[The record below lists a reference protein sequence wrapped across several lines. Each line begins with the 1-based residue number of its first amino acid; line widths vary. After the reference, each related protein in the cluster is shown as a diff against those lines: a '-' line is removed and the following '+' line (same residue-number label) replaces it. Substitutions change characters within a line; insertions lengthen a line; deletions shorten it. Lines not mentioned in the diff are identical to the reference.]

1 VEPELKSRYIEDGTL
16 RLEWRDFPYL
26 GEESRKA
33 AVAARAAQE
42 QGRFW
47 EYHDLLYQ
55 NQGSKNAGAF
65 SDESLIGFAR
75 EAGLEVEQFESSFKA
90 SKYEDVVEH
99 TFLEAQDAGIQ
110 GTPTFW
116 INGRILVG
124 AQPLEA
130 FEQLI
135 EEELSKA
142 GGQTES
148 A

>member
-1 VEPELKSRYIEDGTL
+1 L

-42 QGRFW
+42 QGKFW
-47 EYHDLLYQ
+47 EYHDLLYE
-55 NQGSKNAGAF
+55 NQSSKNAGAF

-75 EAGLEVEQFESSFKA
+75 EAGLDVEWFESSFKGG
-90 SKYEDVVEH
+90 KYEDVVEQV
-99 TFLEAQDAGIQ
+99 FREAQDAGIQ
-110 GTPTFW
+110 GTPTFL

-124 AQPLEA
+124 AQPLEV
-130 FEQLI
+130 FEQMI
-135 EEELSKA
+135 EEELRKA
-142 GGQTES
+142 EG

>member
-1 VEPELKSRYIEDGTL
+1 M

-26 GEESRKA
+26 GEESRRA

-47 EYHDLLYQ
+47 EYHDLLYE
-55 NQGSKNAGAF
+55 NQSSKNAGAF

-75 EAGLEVEQFESSFKA
+75 EAGLDVEWFESSFKG
-90 SKYEDVVEH
+90 SKYEDVVEQV
-99 TFLEAQDAGIQ
+99 FREAQDAGIQ
-110 GTPTFW
+110 GTPTFF

-135 EEELSKA
+135 EEELAKT
-142 GGQTES
+142 GGQAES

>member
-1 VEPELKSRYIEDGTL
+1 M

-26 GEESRKA
+26 GQESVKA
-33 AVAARAAQE
+33 AQAARAAQE

-47 EYHDLLYQ
+47 EYHDLLYE

-75 EAGLEVEQFESSFKA
+75 EAGLDVEQFESSFKGG
-90 SKYEDVVEH
+90 KYEDVVERV
-99 TFLEAQDAGIQ
+99 FREAQDAGIQ
-110 GTPTFW
+110 GTPTFF

-124 AQPLEA
+124 AQPLEV
-130 FEQLI
+130 FEQMI
-135 EEELSKA
+135 EEELRKA
-142 GGQTES
+142 EG

>member
-1 VEPELKSRYIEDGTL
+1 LKSRNIEDGTL

-42 QGRFW
+42 QERFW
-47 EYHDLLYQ
+47 EYHDLLYE

-65 SDESLIGFAR
+65 SDDSLIGFAR
-75 EAGLEVEQFESSFKA
+75 EAGLDVERFESSFKGG
-90 SKYEDVVEH
+90 KYEDIVEQV
-99 TFLEAQDAGIQ
+99 FREAQDAGIQ
-110 GTPTFW
+110 GTPTFL

-124 AQPLEA
+124 AQPLEV
-130 FEQLI
+130 FEQMI
-135 EEELSKA
+135 EEELRKA
-142 GGQTES
+142 EG

>member
-1 VEPELKSRYIEDGTL
+1 MERRYIEDGTL

-26 GEESRKA
+26 GQESVKA
-33 AVAARAAQE
+33 AQAARAAQE

-47 EYHDLLYQ
+47 EYHDLLYE

-75 EAGLEVEQFESSFKA
+75 EAGLDVEQFESSFKGG
-90 SKYEDVVEH
+90 KYEDVVERV
-99 TFLEAQDAGIQ
+99 FREAQDAGIQ
-110 GTPTFW
+110 GTPTFF

-124 AQPLEA
+124 AQPLEV
-130 FEQLI
+130 FEQMI
-135 EEELSKA
+135 EEELRKA
-142 GGQTES
+142 EG

>member
-1 VEPELKSRYIEDGTL
+1 MEPELERRYIEDGTL

-42 QGRFW
+42 QERFW
-47 EYHDLLYQ
+47 EYHDLLYE

-65 SDESLIGFAR
+65 SDDSLIGFAR
-75 EAGLEVEQFESSFKA
+75 EAGLDVERFESSFKGG
-90 SKYEDVVEH
+90 KYEDIVEQV
-99 TFLEAQDAGIQ
+99 FREAQDAGIQ
-110 GTPTFW
+110 GTPTFL

-124 AQPLEA
+124 AQPLEV
-130 FEQLI
+130 FEQMI
-135 EEELSKA
+135 EEELRKA
-142 GGQTES
+142 EG

>member
-1 VEPELKSRYIEDGTL
+1 M

-26 GEESRKA
+26 GEESRRA

-42 QGRFW
+42 QGKFW
-47 EYHDLLYQ
+47 EYHDLLYE

-65 SDESLIGFAR
+65 SDESLVGFAR
-75 EAGLEVEQFESSFKA
+75 EAGLDVERFESSFKGG
-90 SKYEDVVEH
+90 KYEAIVEQV
-99 TFLEAQDAGIQ
+99 FREAQDAGIQ
-110 GTPTFW
+110 GTPTFF
-116 INGRILVG
+116 INGRIIVG

-135 EEELSKA
+135 EEELAKT
-142 GGQTES
+142 GQAES

>member
-1 VEPELKSRYIEDGTL
+1 M

-26 GEESRKA
+26 GEESRRA

-47 EYHDLLYQ
+47 EYHDLLYE

-75 EAGLEVEQFESSFKA
+75 EAGLDVEQFESSFEDG
-90 SKYEDVVEH
+90 KYENVVEQV
-99 TFLEAQDAGIQ
+99 FREAQDAGIQ
-110 GTPTFW
+110 GTPTYF

-124 AQPLEA
+124 AQPLEV
-130 FEQLI
+130 FEQVI
-135 EEELSKA
+135 EEELAKA
-142 GGQTES
+142 GG
-148 A
+148 